1 MQKNKIQKVYVLGSG
16 TLAYECSL
24 YAKEQGAQVELFEM
38 TKKQS
43 VGLQKKAEKA
53 GIPYEHLERT
63 QVYDKL
69 CEEEREILLVSA
81 INEFIIPARV
91 LDKEN
96 ITAVNLHQAL
106 LPKHPGRNAE
116 SWAIFEQ
123 DEKSGITWHFMKAQ
137 VDKGDIILQKE
148 IVLDEHITAYKL
160 FQQQIMAAKEGF
172 CEIFD
177 ALMQGRAKGTPQPV
191 IPDRVFHKS
200 TQIPNEG
207 YLNLDWDGRKI
218 SAFLRAMDYSVL
230 KVLGSP
236 KLTLDG
242 KTYQWAKYEICPGNV
257 KEQPLEFQGDE
268 IHIYKNGFEI
278 ILKKYKLQEEM

>member
-1 MQKNKIQKVYVLGSG
+1 MQKSKIEKVYVLGSG

-24 YAKEQGAQVELFEM
+24 YAKEQGTEVQLYEM

-43 VGLQKKAEKA
+43 VGLQKKAENA
-53 GIPYEHLERT
+53 GIPYKHLERS
-63 QVYDKL
+63 QVYDVL
-69 CEEEREILLVSA
+69 CREERQILLVSA

-91 LDKEN
+91 LEKSN

-123 DEKSGITWHFMKAQ
+123 DEKSGITWHFMKTQ
-137 VDKGDIILQKE
+137 VDQGDIILQKE
-148 IVLDEHITAYKL
+148 IVLDGKITAYKL
-160 FQQQIMAAKEGF
+160 FQQQIAAAKEGF
-172 CEIFD
+172 CQIFD
-177 ALMQGRAKGTPQPV
+177 GLINETVKGTPQPV

-207 YLNLDWDGRKI
+207 YLDLEWDGSKI

-236 KLTLDG
+236 KLILDG
-242 KTYQWAKYEICPGNV
+242 KTYQWAKYDICPGNV
-257 KEQPLEFQGDE
+257 TEKPLEFQGDE
-268 IHIYKNGFEI
+268 IHIFKDGFEI